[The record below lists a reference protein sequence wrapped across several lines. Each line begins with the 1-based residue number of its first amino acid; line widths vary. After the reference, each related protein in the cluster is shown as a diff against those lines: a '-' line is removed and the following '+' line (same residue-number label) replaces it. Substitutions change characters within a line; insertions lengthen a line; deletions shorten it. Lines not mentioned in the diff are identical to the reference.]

1 MFDNKTGTNLI
12 QWPVEEIEDLRLNS
26 SDFSDVLVEAG
37 TVVALDIG
45 TATQVCLVNLATY
58 ILCNFCYLINQSVI

>member
-12 QWPVEEIEDLRLNS
+12 QWPVEEIESLRLNS

-37 TVVALDIG
+37 TVVELDIG

-58 ILCNFCYLINQSVI
+58 CAIFVT

>member
-1 MFDNKTGTNLI
+1 MLFDNKTGTNLI
-12 QWPVEEIEDLRLNS
+12 QWPIEEIESLRLNS

-37 TVVALDIG
+37 TVVELDIG

-58 ILCNFCYLINQSVI
+58 YAIFVT